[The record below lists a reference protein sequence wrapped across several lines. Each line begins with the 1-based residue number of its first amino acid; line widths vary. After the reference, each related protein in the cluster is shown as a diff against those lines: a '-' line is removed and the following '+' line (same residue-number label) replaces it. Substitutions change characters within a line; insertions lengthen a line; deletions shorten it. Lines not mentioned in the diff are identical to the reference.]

1 MQQSNIGW
9 SKSLKQS
16 KAKPNQLCFWN
27 CTSCKNVCA
36 IITEVSW
43 CVGSVVRDM
52 AAQWWWWLLFW
63 WVGVGNKTQAL
74 SVERTIKNVI
84 DISTTWVSQNVSFF
98 KNRDVMTASMIELRG
113 GVKIENRENLGQCPN
128 KGWPPLPTFG
138 TFLNLGHFWKMLTP
152 PPLTKLGHFWIS
164 DIFYKGK
171 IAKYCKNNGDWD
183 IFEKYVFK
191 IPRLGHCPKFSRL
204 SILMPPQ
211 SQFLSLG

>member
-74 SVERTIKNVI
+74 SVERRR
-84 DISTTWVSQNVSFF
+84 STCDDVNGLLFSNFF
-98 KNRDVMTASMIELRG
+98 I
-113 GVKIENRENLGQCPN
+113 
-128 KGWPPLPTFG
+128 FG
-138 TFLNLGHFWKMLTP
+138 TRGRRCKRSPLGVWLATTLVATISAIIYLFFPPFSPFFFFLHRNP
-152 PPLTKLGHFWIS
+152 
-164 DIFYKGK
+164 
-171 IAKYCKNNGDWD
+171 
-183 IFEKYVFK
+183 
-191 IPRLGHCPKFSRL
+191 FS
-204 SILMPPQ
+204 
-211 SQFLSLG
+211 